1 MADMQGRATEREL
14 DELFWELARMT
25 EEERKNKPYA
35 LFIIGKGFLNGQE
48 AFEYLQNKT
57 L

>member
-35 LFIIGKGFLNGQE
+35 LFIVGKGFLNGQE
-48 AFEYLQNKT
+48 AFEYLKNK
-57 L
+57 

>member
-14 DELFWELARMT
+14 DELLARMT

-48 AFEYLQNKT
+48 AFEYLKNK
-57 L
+57 

>member
-48 AFEYLQNKT
+48 AFEYLKNK
-57 L
+57 

>member
-14 DELFWELARMT
+14 DELFWELLRMT

-35 LFIIGKGFLNGQE
+35 LFIVGKGFLNGQE
-48 AFEYLQNKT
+48 AFEYLKNK
-57 L
+57 